1 MKLYIKNMVCD
12 RCKLVVKS
20 ELEKLGHEPL
30 SVALGEV
37 ELSRTLSPAELDLV
51 DQSMTQFGFELLKD
65 KKKQLADQ
73 IKTAIIALVH
83 YPNEPLKV
91 NLSDY
96 LSHKFKLEYA
106 GLSAVFT
113 EIEQTT
119 IEKYFIQQKIEKVKE
134 LIDYGEMSL
143 SEIAFF
149 LNYSS
154 VAHLSA
160 QFKKVSGQTPSAYKQ
175 DQHTV
180 RKPIDEVH

>member
-1 MKLYIKNMVCD
+1 MVCD
-12 RCKLVVKS
+12 RCKLVVKA

-30 SVALGEV
+30 SVSLGEV
-37 ELSRTLSPAELDLV
+37 ELPRTLSQTELELV

-73 IKTAIIALVH
+73 VKTAIISLVH
-83 YPNEPLKV
+83 YPNETLKL

-96 LSHKFKLEYA
+96 LSQKFNLEYA
-106 GLSAVFT
+106 SLSAVFA

-160 QFKKVSGQTPSAYKQ
+160 QFKKVSGQTPSTYKQ
-175 DQHTV
+175 DQHTT